1 MMKIVAIYHLGRDC
15 DDETTYLLFFS
26 ILWLMFLQ
34 KNILVDRQ
42 AGLIQGLLTDM
53 CECGIV
59 SLQYAEHTFIFLKN
73 DMIQSAMALGLF
85 WKLVGHEN

>member
-1 MMKIVAIYHLGRDC
+1 
-15 DDETTYLLFFS
+15 
-26 ILWLMFLQ
+26 
-34 KNILVDRQ
+34 
-42 AGLIQGLLTDM
+42 M